1 MRNLFNISAIVLLV
15 SLISFNLF
23 AQETHSP
30 TLKFILGTKKVITKD
45 ITNIEK
51 LDFTVENL
59 SSEVKNKWKNSV
71 LEHKFVKELTITEI
85 ENSNI
90 QNGELVLNIPNSFSD
105 IRKLIESFKISEF
118 YVGDVRILTKTFLNN
133 DEALKKAM
141 DFKFK
146 DFTFNTNCNDSSLID
161 YYDFQVYYF
170 ETKIQHMWS
179 SGYAKYLFDG
189 TVTKFT
195 EQLDRAI
202 IRREEFKKNNK

>member
-1 MRNLFNISAIVLLV
+1 MFLIANALCFNAI
-15 SLISFNLF
+15 
-23 AQETHSP
+23 AQKSVSP
-30 TLKFILGTKKVITKD
+30 TLKFILNSKKVITKD
-45 ITNIEK
+45 IINIEK
-51 LDFTVENL
+51 LNFTVENL
-59 SSEVKNKWKNSV
+59 SPEQKNKWKNTV
-71 LEHKFVKELTITEI
+71 LEHKFVKEMSILDGVNT
-85 ENSNI
+85 NI
-90 QNGELVLNIPNSFSD
+90 QNGELIFNSPNSFSD
-105 IRKLIESFKISEF
+105 IRNLLESFELNEF
-118 YVGDVRILTKTFLNN
+118 YVSDVRILTKTFLNN
-133 DEALKKAM
+133 DEAIKKAM

-202 IRREEFKKNNK
+202 SRREEFKKNNK

>member
-1 MRNLFNISAIVLLV
+1 MLLIANALCFNAI
-15 SLISFNLF
+15 
-23 AQETHSP
+23 AQNSVSP
-30 TLKFILGTKKVITKD
+30 TLKFILNSKKVITKD
-45 ITNIEK
+45 IINIEK
-51 LDFTVENL
+51 LNFTVENL
-59 SSEVKNKWKNSV
+59 SPEQKNKWKNTV
-71 LEHKFVKELTITEI
+71 LEHKFVKEISIFDGVNT
-85 ENSNI
+85 NI
-90 QNGELVLNIPNSFSD
+90 QNGELTFNSPNSFSD
-105 IRKLIESFKISEF
+105 IRNLLESFELNEF
-118 YVGDVRILTKTFLNN
+118 YVSDVRILTKTFLNN

-202 IRREEFKKNNK
+202 NRREEFKKNNK